1 MPGVKQKHGN
11 VRSGRD
17 IDPISEMRIA
27 AGFGI
32 TGKKVRNENVARTK
46 PSDHESQNESQL
58 RRASRMASE

>member
-1 MPGVKQKHGN
+1 MPGVKQKHEN

-46 PSDHESQNESQL
+46 PSEMKARTSLN
-58 RRASRMASE
+58 